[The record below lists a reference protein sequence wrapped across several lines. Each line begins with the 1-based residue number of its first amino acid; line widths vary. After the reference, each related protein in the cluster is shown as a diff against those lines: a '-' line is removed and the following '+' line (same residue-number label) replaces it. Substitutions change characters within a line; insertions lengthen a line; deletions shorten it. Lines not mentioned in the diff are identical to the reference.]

1 MNCFILLFNT
11 AAKVRPAQKWNWPAI
26 LAFLLILLICLLLLG
41 LYLLWRRCK
50 KDTVDAATGP
60 AKAPAAPAP
69 VAGHGTVRSYSDQ
82 GAGEMDNIDYDLRH
96 LMKYMYTERT
106 IGKVDLEHGHEH
118 ASIRVYH
125 EPGVQ
130 GTDNHQFDLK
140 HLMTYK

>member
-1 MNCFILLFNT
+1 
-11 AAKVRPAQKWNWPAI
+11 
-26 LAFLLILLICLLLLG
+26 
-41 LYLLWRRCK
+41 
-50 KDTVDAATGP
+50 
-60 AKAPAAPAP
+60 
-69 VAGHGTVRSYSDQ
+69 
-82 GAGEMDNIDYDLRH
+82 MDNIDYDLRH